1 MESAS
6 GEMKQKNV
14 TDLAGVGEILAP
26 LSVPQ
31 ALTSVFL
38 CSIYTSFIASGM
50 IKSDERNNKSDMPWK
65 QERKNVS

>member
-1 MESAS
+1 MESAL

-31 ALTSVFL
+31 ALTPVFL
-38 CSIYTSFIASGM
+38 RSVYTSFIASGM